1 MAFKNIIIIS
11 DNFQLC
17 ETFIEVVL
25 SKNLSLSNFT
35 FAYSYNNLKISDD
48 FIKGNIKAFPINVKQ
63 DYPSIIKKYDLVISV
78 HCKQLFPA
86 ELVKAVK
93 CINIHPG
100 LNPYNRGWFPQ
111 VFSIVNKLPLGAT
124 IHEIDEDLD
133 HGSIIAQK
141 EVPVYSFDTSL
152 SAYNR
157 VQAAEIAL
165 LNTHIES
172 ILSGQ
177 YSTIQANSEGNLNLM
192 KDFNALCK
200 LEIEKQQTIG
210 ETIDLLRAL
219 THGEYKNA
227 YFFDPNSGKRIFVS
241 ISLETDEQN

>member
-1 MAFKNIIIIS
+1 
-11 DNFQLC
+11 
-17 ETFIEVVL
+17 
-25 SKNLSLSNFT
+25 
-35 FAYSYNNLKISDD
+35 
-48 FIKGNIKAFPINVKQ
+48 
-63 DYPSIIKKYDLVISV
+63 
-78 HCKQLFPA
+78 
-86 ELVKAVK
+86 
-93 CINIHPG
+93 
-100 LNPYNRGWFPQ
+100 

-133 HGSIIAQK
+133 HGAIIAQK